1 MTVLQVLGMETPN
14 MLGQIWDVQD
24 NLILKKDGSVFAIY
38 EIPPRV
44 INSVDEE
51 AKEEFKGLT
60 YSSLSALRKY
70 YDFEIAMIPI
80 DQDLVHRF
88 EKLALDIDWESG
100 VADLADEVM
109 QGMILNLEDSIG
121 SIYEY
126 HYYIIVP
133 LKSIHVSVDLKSVV
147 SQSYKTVR
155 NKTLG
160 LFGLG
165 EGVPIDWQ
173 ENYQNQKSILDSEL
187 SLLDGRALTRFENL
201 FIQRLQYMRGMT
213 YDKEFEVSM
222 VSNSIENLD
231 DVTISFKNINILKL
245 HYFDDESYVAMLPI
259 NGLPENMSYSHL
271 QEELQNLRFPVESKF
286 KVKFSLPN
294 GAFSLLNRARRARQR
309 LKNAME
315 EADDVDSVQ
324 KSSTIRSRFL
334 LEDLQGKF
342 DEGEPLVSY
351 LHTLI
356 VTGKS
361 MKELKSK
368 FEVLFAH
375 LNQMG
380 IELIRAN
387 ADQVYLFYKNRI
399 GEILKSEDKNFIQ
412 SMSLE
417 AFCENLFFI
426 TRKVGTDVGFYI
438 GRVDNQMGS
447 WQGDHQSAVD
457 SSANP
462 VYVNLLQA
470 NKLNVQGKS
479 TNNPHVGIIGETGT
493 GKSFLTKL
501 LFTYHSLLKS
511 KILYIDPKAEM
522 RRQYQKVLEKHRRN
536 GTNKPLQDYIETID
550 FITLDAKNPD
560 NYGALDPI
568 VFLTGSEAVDLADSM
583 IDSLLGKDNSP
594 AIQAGYLDAIDR
606 VLARR
611 QSGEKV
617 GMLHVFQDMQELG
630 ESSDIQNVGKLLE
643 RIVRNSILSLC
654 FSDGQNE
661 AISLDNKVTVLE
673 ITGLDLPKAD
683 SRETLTKSQQ
693 KSMTVMYA
701 LGYFCKRFGEKDRSE
716 ETILF
721 FDEAWFF
728 NSTSVGRAILMELK
742 RIGRSF
748 NNFMVYITQSV
759 HDLRTEDDSTGFG
772 TVFAFLEKT
781 EIDDVLDYLKVN
793 KTKETREWLGNMTM
807 GQCIYYDTFGRKER
821 ITIDGM
827 FSEIFELFDTVETKL
842 QSVV

>member
-1 MTVLQVLGMETPN
+1 MLANLAMETPT
-14 MLGQIWDVQD
+14 MLGQIWDIKD

-44 INSVDEE
+44 INSVDDES
-51 AKEEFKGLT
+51 KEEFKSLVFSVL
-60 YSSLSALRKY
+60 SSLRKY
-70 YDFEIAMIPI
+70 HDFEIAMIPV

-88 EKLALDIDWESG
+88 KKLALDIDWDSG

-109 QGMILNLEDSIG
+109 QGMIWNLEDSIG

-126 HYYIIVP
+126 KYHLIVP
-133 LKSIHVSVDLKSVV
+133 LKSIHVSVDLKSVIN
-147 SQSYKTVR
+147 QSYKTVR

-160 LFGLG
+160 MFGLG
-165 EGVPIDWQ
+165 EGVPVDWSSK
-173 ENYQNQKSILDSEL
+173 YHNQKSILDSEL
-187 SLLDGRALTRFENL
+187 SLLDAVPLTTLQNI
-201 FIQRLQYMRGMT
+201 FIQRLQYLRGMT
-213 YDKEFEVSM
+213 YDKDIEVSM
-222 VSNSIENLD
+222 VESSIDNLD
-231 DVTISFKNINILKL
+231 EVMLSFENINVLKL
-245 HYFDDESYVAMLPI
+245 SHLDQDSYVAMLPI
-259 NGLPENMSYSHL
+259 NGLPENMSYLHL

-294 GAFSLLNRARRARQR
+294 GAFSLLNRAKRARQR

-342 DEGEPLVSY
+342 DEDEPLVSY
-351 LHTLI
+351 LHTLVI
-356 VTGKS
+356 TGQS
-361 MKELKSK
+361 MDELRGK
-368 FEVLFAH
+368 FEILFAH

-380 IELIRAN
+380 IELVRAN
-387 ADQVYLFYKNRI
+387 ADQLYLFYKNRI
-399 GEILKSEDKNFIQ
+399 GEVLKSEDKNFIQ

-438 GRVDNQMGS
+438 GRVDNQLAS
-447 WQGDHQSAVD
+447 WQGDFKSAVA

-470 NKLNVQGKS
+470 NKLNVQGKVTS
-479 TNNPHVGIIGETGT
+479 NPHVGIIGETGK
-493 GKSFLTKL
+493 GKSYLTKL

-522 RRQYQKVLEKHRRN
+522 RRQYQKVLEKHQKD
-536 GTNKPLQDYIETID
+536 GTNQPLQDYIKSID

-583 IDSLLGKDNSP
+583 IDSLLGKDNNP

-606 VLARR
+606 VLKRR
-611 QSGEKV
+611 EAGEQV
-617 GMLHVFQDMQELG
+617 GMLHVFEDMQLFG
-630 ESSDIQNVGKLLE
+630 ETVDIQNAGKLLE

-654 FSDGQNE
+654 FSDGSNS
-661 AISLDNKVTVLE
+661 AISLDNKITVLE
-673 ITGLDLPKAD
+673 ITGLDLPKANA
-683 SRETLTKSQQ
+683 SQQMTKSQQ
-693 KSMTVMYA
+693 KSLTVMYA
-701 LGYFCKRFGEKDRSE
+701 LGYFCKRFGEKDKTE
-716 ETILF
+716 ETIIF

-728 NSTSVGRAILMELK
+728 NSTAVGRAILMELK

-759 HDLRTEDDSTGFG
+759 HDLITEDDSTGFG

-781 EIDDVLDYLKVN
+781 EVDDVLDYLKVN
-793 KTKETREWLGNMTM
+793 KTKETREWMSNMTM

-821 ITIDGM
+821 ITVDGM
-827 FSEIFELFDTVETKL
+827 FPDISELFDTVETKL
-842 QSVV
+842 KSVA